1 MKDFTLLIY
10 FIKIKVQAIE
20 AFRKGGVKQFQGNI
34 ATENNNLAV
43 KGLISDHF
51 TEHEWTQFRNTI
63 FKIHMDENIPLRH
76 THIPEEIMTAGIWLT
91 SS

>member
-51 TEHEWTQFRNTI
+51 AEHE
-63 FKIHMDENIPLRH
+63 
-76 THIPEEIMTAGIWLT
+76 
-91 SS
+91 

>member
-20 AFRKGGVKQFQGNI
+20 AFRKGGVKQLQGNI

-51 TEHEWTQFRNTI
+51 AEHE
-63 FKIHMDENIPLRH
+63 
-76 THIPEEIMTAGIWLT
+76 
-91 SS
+91 